1 MRNIFV
7 LTFILFSFVVNGYS
21 AGDNNLYWQKGNEYY
36 QQKQY
41 DSAAWYFELIA
52 TQKPNNA
59 DVYYNLGNTY
69 YRLNKI
75 APAVLNYER
84 ALKLNPDYKDAREN
98 LVLTQSRINNHI
110 IPVNDI
116 FFIKWWHKITRPDY
130 ANNYAVGALVF
141 FLFVLILYGLKLF
154 RKAPEKLQMMQLP
167 GFVIFICLLLLLLSF
182 FSSSNSVGQN
192 TAVVMQSD
200 VPLLNA
206 DLKGKPLTLIPEGTT
221 VKLGSEKGAW
231 IEVVLP
237 DGRNGW
243 IQANL
248 ITKI

>member
-1 MRNIFV
+1 MRNIFI
-7 LTFILFSFVVNGYS
+7 LTFILFSFVLPGYA
-21 AGDNNLYWQKGNEYY
+21 AGDNNLYWQKGNDYY

-52 TQKPNNA
+52 AQKPNSA

-75 APAVLNYER
+75 APAVLNFER
-84 ALKLNPDYKDAREN
+84 ALKIKPDFSDAREN
-98 LVLTQSRINNHI
+98 LALTQSRINNHI

-130 ANNYAVGALVF
+130 ANNYAVAALAVF
-141 FLFVLILYGLKLF
+141 FFVIFLYILKLF
-154 RKAPEKLQMMQLP
+154 RKAPEKLQMIQLP
-167 GFVIFICLLLLLLSF
+167 GFVIFTCLVLLALSY
-182 FSSSNSVGQN
+182 FSSSNANEQN
-192 TAVVMQSD
+192 SAVVMQND
-200 VPLLNA
+200 VPLMNTE
-206 DLKGKPLTLIPEGTT
+206 LKGKPLNLIPEGTT

-243 IQANL
+243 IQANM